1 MTPPLSIL
9 QQYWKHDQFRPMQ
22 EEIIQSVLDGKD
34 TLALLPT
41 GGGKSI
47 CFQVPALL
55 MDGLCLVI
63 SPLIALMQD
72 QVSHLTEKGIPAA
85 SLNSGMTY
93 NEVKSTLQK
102 ASRGDFKFLYV
113 SPERIE
119 SALFKEYLSVLDISL
134 IAVDE
139 AHCISQWGYDFR
151 PPYLRIAAL
160 REELEN
166 VSIIALTASATEKVK
181 DDIIQKLVLENV
193 AVFRQSF
200 ERAALSYSCFETES
214 KINRL
219 IQILHGV
226 PGSSIVYTNSRR
238 LTKEVCQL
246 LQLQGITAD
255 FYHAGL
261 TQEERE
267 RKQKAWIQDQ
277 IRVMVCTNAFGMGI
291 DKPSVRS
298 VIHYNVPD
306 CLENYYQEAGRA
318 GRDGKK
324 AFAVLLYH
332 PNDVLQLQE
341 LPDKKFPP
349 VSTIQA
355 IYQSLADFFQLPVG
369 SGEGAY
375 FDFDLRQF
383 TENFKLDTTTVINTL
398 KVLEQEG
405 HISFAESIFLPSQVM
420 FTTDKEALY
429 AFETAQPSLETLI
442 KILLRTYEGIFDNRV
457 SIFESSLAKV
467 MRTEAAKIQQQLKEL
482 AAYGI
487 IEYLPKKE
495 SPQIHYLLNR
505 APAKYLHIDHDA
517 YLSRKKNYTNR
528 VQDMIRYLGDTD
540 SCRSQLIGNYFG
552 DTNLSVCGICDRCLI
567 KKKKE
572 LSHQDFTVIEKHIKN
587 KLTNTTQP
595 IDQLLVQLS
604 TFSKEKI
611 WTVLDFL
618 QTEGELMISEDG
630 QVSLLKH

>member
-1 MTPPLSIL
+1 MTTPLSIL
-9 QQYWKHDQFRPMQ
+9 QHYWKYDQFRPMQ

-72 QVSHLTEKGIPAA
+72 QVAHLIEKGIAA
-85 SLNSGMTY
+85 ATLNSGMSY
-93 NEVKSTLQK
+93 GEVRSLLQK
-102 ASRGDFKFLYV
+102 ASRGDYKFLYV

-119 SALFKEYLSVLDISL
+119 SALFKEYLPVLDINL

-160 REELEN
+160 REELSN
-166 VSIIALTASATEKVK
+166 VTIIALTASATEKVQE
-181 DDIIQKLVLENV
+181 DIIQKLALNHTS
-193 AVFRQSF
+193 VFRQSF
-200 ERAALSYSCFETES
+200 ERPALSYSSFEAES
-214 KINRL
+214 KMNKL
-219 IQILHGV
+219 IQILQGV
-226 PGSSIVYTNSRR
+226 PGSSIVYTNSRK

-246 LQLQGITAD
+246 LQLQGILAD
-255 FYHAGL
+255 YYHAGL
-261 TQEERE
+261 TQDERE

-277 IRVMVCTNAFGMGI
+277 TRVMVCTNAFGMGI
-291 DKPSVRS
+291 DKPNVRS
-298 VIHYNVPD
+298 VIHYNIPD

-324 AFAVLLYH
+324 SFAVLLYH
-332 PNDVLQLQE
+332 LNDIEQLKN

-349 VSTIQA
+349 LTTIQSV
-355 IYQSLADFFQLPVG
+355 YQSLADFFQLPVG
-369 SGEGAY
+369 TGEGAY

-420 FTTDKEALY
+420 FVTDKDALY
-429 AFETAQPSLETLI
+429 AFETAQPQLEGLI

-467 MRTEAAKIQQQLKEL
+467 MRTEQAVIQQQLKEL

-487 IEYLPKKE
+487 IEYLPKKD

-517 YLSRKKNYTNR
+517 YHERKQNYTAR
-528 VQDMIRYLGDTD
+528 VSDMIRYVTDQD
-540 SCRSQLIGNYFG
+540 SCRSKYIGNYFG
-552 DTNLSVCGICDRCLI
+552 DTQLSACGICDHCLA

-572 LSHQDFTVIEKHIKN
+572 LSPEDFSVIENNIRI
-587 KLTNTTQP
+587 KLTGTTLS
-595 IDQLLVQLS
+595 IETLLAQLS

-611 WTVLDFL
+611 WTVLDFM
-618 QTEGELMISEDG
+618 QTENALMIGEDG
-630 QVSLLKH
+630 KVSLL

>member
-1 MTPPLSIL
+1 MTSPLSIL
-9 QQYWKHDQFRPMQ
+9 QHYWKHDQFRPMQ

-55 MDGLCLVI
+55 IDGLCLVI

-72 QVSHLTEKGIPAA
+72 QVANLTEKGIAAA
-85 SLNSGMTY
+85 SLNSGMKY
-93 NEVKSTLQK
+93 AEVKSVLQK
-102 ASRGDFKFLYV
+102 ASRGDYKFLYV

-119 SALFKEYLSVLDISL
+119 STLFKEYLSVLDISL

-160 REELEN
+160 REELDN
-166 VSIIALTASATEKVK
+166 VTMIALTASATEKVK
-181 DDIIQKLVLENV
+181 DDIIQKLALKNAV
-193 AVFRQSF
+193 VFRQSF
-200 ERAALSYSCFETES
+200 ERPALSYSCFEAES
-214 KINRL
+214 KINKL
-219 IQILHGV
+219 IQILQGV
-226 PGSSIVYTNSRR
+226 PGTSIVYTNSRR

-246 LQLQGITAD
+246 LQLQGISAD
-255 FYHAGL
+255 YYHAGL

-277 IRVMVCTNAFGMGI
+277 VRVMVCTNAFGMGI
-291 DKPSVRS
+291 DKPTVRS

-318 GRDGKK
+318 GRDSKK
-324 AFAVLLYH
+324 SFAVLLYH
-332 PNDVLQLQE
+332 PNDIVQLQD
-341 LPDKKFPP
+341 LPDRKFPP
-349 VSTIQA
+349 VTTIQS

-369 SGEGAY
+369 SGEGSY

-383 TENFKLDTTTVINTL
+383 TENFKLDTTTIINTL

-405 HISFAESIFLPSQVM
+405 HIGFAESIFLPSQVM

-429 AFETAQPSLETLI
+429 AFETAQPQLEDLI

-467 MRTEAAKIQQQLKEL
+467 MRTESNNIYHQLKEL

-517 YLSRKKNYTNR
+517 YHARKQNYTSR
-528 VQDMIRYLGDTD
+528 VQDMIRYITD
-540 SCRSQLIGNYFG
+540 ANTCRSQFIGKYFG
-552 DTNLSVCGICDRCLI
+552 DTQLPACGICDHCLN

-572 LSHQDFTVIEKHIKN
+572 LSHYDFSTIEKNIQT
-587 KLTNTTQP
+587 KLTANPQS
-595 IDQLLVQLS
+595 IDTLLAQLS
-604 TFSKEKI
+604 SFSKEKI
-611 WTVLDFL
+611 WTVLDFM
-618 QTEGELMISEDG
+618 QTEGNVMITENG
-630 QVSLLKH
+630 QVSLLKR

>member
-1 MTPPLSIL
+1 MKSPLSIL
-9 QQYWKHDQFRPMQ
+9 QHYWKHDQFRPMQ

-72 QVSHLTEKGIPAA
+72 QVSHLTEKGIAAA

-93 NEVKSTLQK
+93 GEVKLILQK

-119 SALFKEYLSVLDISL
+119 STLFKEYLSVLDISL

-151 PPYLRIAAL
+151 PPYLRIASL
-160 REELEN
+160 REELDK
-166 VSIIALTASATEKVK
+166 VTIIALTASATEKVK
-181 DDIIQKLVLENV
+181 EDIIDKLQLQNT

-200 ERAALSYSCFETES
+200 ERPALSYSCFQAES
-214 KINRL
+214 KINKL
-219 IQILHGV
+219 IQVLQGV
-226 PGSSIVYTNSRR
+226 PGSSIVYTNSRK

-246 LQLQGITAD
+246 LQLQGISAD
-255 FYHAGL
+255 YYHAGL

-267 RKQKAWIQDQ
+267 KKQKAWIEDQ

-318 GRDGKK
+318 GRDSKK

-332 PNDVLQLQE
+332 PNDVIQLQA
-341 LPDKKFPP
+341 LPDKKFPTIT
-349 VSTIQA
+349 TIQS

-369 SGEGAY
+369 TGEGAY

-383 TENFKLDTTTVINTL
+383 TENFKLETTTVINSL

-420 FTTDKEALY
+420 FNTDKEALY
-429 AFETAQPSLETLI
+429 AFETAQPRLEHLI
-442 KILLRTYEGIFDNRV
+442 KTLLRTYEGIFDNRV

-467 MRTEAAKIQQQLKEL
+467 MRIEVNLIHQQLKEL

-517 YLSRKKNYTNR
+517 YHARKKNYTNR
-528 VQDMIRYLGDTD
+528 VQDMIRYVSDTTT
-540 SCRSQLIGNYFG
+540 CRSVFIGNYFG
-552 DTNLSVCGICDRCLI
+552 DTQLSSCGICDHCLNN
-567 KKKKE
+567 KKKE
-572 LSHQDFTVIEKHIKN
+572 LSNSDFRTIEKNIKT
-587 KLTNTTQP
+587 KLLNTPQS
-595 IDQLLVQLS
+595 IDQLIAQLPS
-604 TFSKEKI
+604 ISREKI

-618 QTEGELMISEDG
+618 QTEGELMITEEG
-630 QVSLLKH
+630 QVSILKS

>member
-1 MTPPLSIL
+1 
-9 QQYWKHDQFRPMQ
+9 MQ

-72 QVSHLTEKGIPAA
+72 QVAHLIEKGIAA
-85 SLNSGMTY
+85 ATLNSGMSY
-93 NEVKSTLQK
+93 GEVRSLLQK
-102 ASRGDFKFLYV
+102 ASRGDYKFLYV

-119 SALFKEYLSVLDISL
+119 SALFKEYLPVLDINL

-160 REELEN
+160 REELSN
-166 VSIIALTASATEKVK
+166 VTIIALTASATEKVQE
-181 DDIIQKLVLENV
+181 DIIQKLALNHTS
-193 AVFRQSF
+193 VFRQSF
-200 ERAALSYSCFETES
+200 ERPALSYSSFEAES
-214 KINRL
+214 KMNKL
-219 IQILHGV
+219 IQILQGV
-226 PGSSIVYTNSRR
+226 PGSSIVYTNSRK

-246 LQLQGITAD
+246 LQLQGILAD
-255 FYHAGL
+255 YYHAGL
-261 TQEERE
+261 TQDERE

-277 IRVMVCTNAFGMGI
+277 TRVMVCTNAFGMGI
-291 DKPSVRS
+291 DKPNVRS
-298 VIHYNVPD
+298 VIHYNIPD

-324 AFAVLLYH
+324 SFAVLLYH
-332 PNDVLQLQE
+332 LNDIEQLKN

-349 VSTIQA
+349 LTTIQSV
-355 IYQSLADFFQLPVG
+355 YQSLADFFQLPVG
-369 SGEGAY
+369 TGEGAY

-420 FTTDKEALY
+420 FVTDKDALY
-429 AFETAQPSLETLI
+429 AFETAQPQLEGLI

-467 MRTEAAKIQQQLKEL
+467 MRTEQAVIQQQLKEL

-487 IEYLPKKE
+487 IEYLPKKD

-517 YLSRKKNYTNR
+517 YHERKQNYTAR
-528 VQDMIRYLGDTD
+528 VSDMIRYVTDQD
-540 SCRSQLIGNYFG
+540 SCRSKYIGNYFG
-552 DTNLSVCGICDRCLI
+552 DTQLSACGICDHCLA

-572 LSHQDFTVIEKHIKN
+572 LSPEDFSVIENNIRI
-587 KLTNTTQP
+587 KLTGTTLS
-595 IDQLLVQLS
+595 IETLLAQLS

-611 WTVLDFL
+611 WTVLDFM
-618 QTEGELMISEDG
+618 QTENALMIGEDG
-630 QVSLLKH
+630 KVSLL

>member
-1 MTPPLSIL
+1 MQSPLSTL
-9 QQYWKHDQFRPMQ
+9 QHYWKHDQFRPMQ

-85 SLNSGMTY
+85 SLNSSMSYG
-93 NEVKSTLQK
+93 EVKSVLQK
-102 ASRGDFKFLYV
+102 AARGDYKFLYV

-119 SALFKEYLSVLDISL
+119 SSLFKEYLSVLDICL

-181 DDIIQKLVLENV
+181 DDIIQKLALENV
-193 AVFRQSF
+193 ALFRQSF
-200 ERAALSYSCFETES
+200 ERAALSYSCFESET
-214 KINRL
+214 KINKL
-219 IQILHGV
+219 IQVLQGV

-238 LTKEVCQL
+238 FTKEVCQL
-246 LQLQGITAD
+246 LQLQGIATD

-267 RKQKAWIQDQ
+267 RKQKAWVQDEV
-277 IRVMVCTNAFGMGI
+277 RVMVCTNAFGMGI

-324 AFAVLLYH
+324 SFAVLLYH

-341 LPDKKFPP
+341 LPDRKFPP
-349 VSTIQA
+349 VTTIQS

-375 FDFDLRQF
+375 FDFNLRQF
-383 TENFKLDTTTVINTL
+383 TENFKLDTPTVINTL

-429 AFETAQPSLETLI
+429 AFENAQPSLEILI

-467 MRTEAAKIQQQLKEL
+467 MRTESAHIQQQLKEL

-517 YLSRKKNYTNR
+517 YHARKKNYTDR
-528 VQDMIRYLGDTD
+528 VQDMIRYLHDTD
-540 SCRSQLIGNYFG
+540 RCRSQLIGNYFG
-552 DTNLSVCGICDRCLI
+552 DMNLSSCGICDHCLI

-572 LSHQDFTVIEKHIKN
+572 LSHHDFTVIEKHIRN
-587 KLTNTTQP
+587 TLTHTTQS
-595 IDQLLVQLS
+595 IDQLLSQLS
-604 TFSKEKI
+604 GFSKEKV

-630 QVSLLKH
+630 QVSLLKP

>member
-1 MTPPLSIL
+1 MKSSLSIL
-9 QQYWKHDQFRPMQ
+9 QHYWKHDQFRPMQ

-93 NEVKSTLQK
+93 AEVKSILQK
-102 ASRGDFKFLYV
+102 AARGDYKFLYV

-160 REELEN
+160 REELEG
-166 VSIIALTASATEKVK
+166 VTIIALTASATEKVK
-181 DDIIQKLVLENV
+181 DDIIQKLLLENV
-193 AVFRQSF
+193 TVFRQSF

-214 KINRL
+214 KINKL
-219 IQILHGV
+219 IQILQGV
-226 PGSSIVYTNSRR
+226 PGSSIVYANSRR

-277 IRVMVCTNAFGMGI
+277 VRVMVCTNAFGMGI

-349 VSTIQA
+349 VTTIQS

-429 AFETAQPSLETLI
+429 AFENAQPSLETLI

-457 SIFESSLAKV
+457 SIFELSLAKV
-467 MRTEAAKIQQQLKEL
+467 MRTEPSHIQHQLKEL

-517 YLSRKKNYTNR
+517 YHARKKNYTDR
-528 VQDMIRYLGDTD
+528 VQDMIRYLRDAD
-540 SCRSQLIGNYFG
+540 SCRSRLIGNYFG
-552 DTNLSVCGICDRCLI
+552 DKDLSACGICDHCLI

-572 LSHQDFTVIEKHIKN
+572 LSHQDFSVIEKHIRN
-587 KLTNTTQP
+587 TLTDTTQP

-604 TFSKEKI
+604 TFSKEKV

-618 QTEGELMISEDG
+618 QTEGELMISENG
-630 QVSLLKH
+630 QVSLLNH

>member
-1 MTPPLSIL
+1 MTTPLSIL
-9 QQYWKHDQFRPMQ
+9 QHYWKYDQFRPMQ

-72 QVSHLTEKGIPAA
+72 QVAHLIEKGIAA
-85 SLNSGMTY
+85 ATLNSGMSY
-93 NEVKSTLQK
+93 GEVRSLLQK
-102 ASRGDFKFLYV
+102 ASRGDYKFLYV

-119 SALFKEYLSVLDISL
+119 SALFKEYLPVLDINL

-160 REELEN
+160 REELSN
-166 VSIIALTASATEKVK
+166 VTIIALTASATEKVQE
-181 DDIIQKLVLENV
+181 DIIQKLALNHTS
-193 AVFRQSF
+193 VFRQSF
-200 ERAALSYSCFETES
+200 ERPALSYSSFEAES
-214 KINRL
+214 KMNKL
-219 IQILHGV
+219 IQILQGV
-226 PGSSIVYTNSRR
+226 PGSSIVYTNSRK

-246 LQLQGITAD
+246 LQLQGILAD
-255 FYHAGL
+255 YYHAGL
-261 TQEERE
+261 TQDERE

-277 IRVMVCTNAFGMGI
+277 TRVMVCTNAFGMGI
-291 DKPSVRS
+291 DKPNVRS
-298 VIHYNVPD
+298 VIHYNIPD

-318 GRDGKK
+318 GRDCKK
-324 AFAVLLYH
+324 SFAVLLYH
-332 PNDVLQLQE
+332 LNDIEQLKN

-349 VSTIQA
+349 VTTIQA
-355 IYQSLADFFQLPVG
+355 VYQSLADFFQLPVG
-369 SGEGAY
+369 TGEGAY

-420 FTTDKEALY
+420 FVTDKDALY
-429 AFETAQPSLETLI
+429 AFETAQPQLEGLI

-467 MRTEAAKIQQQLKEL
+467 MRTEQAVIQQQLKEL

-487 IEYLPKKE
+487 IEYLPKKD

-517 YLSRKKNYTNR
+517 YHERKQNYTAR
-528 VQDMIRYLGDTD
+528 VSDMIRYVTDQD
-540 SCRSQLIGNYFG
+540 SCRSKYIGNYFG
-552 DTNLSVCGICDRCLI
+552 DTQLSACGICDHCLA

-572 LSHQDFTVIEKHIKN
+572 LSPEDFSVIENNIRI
-587 KLTNTTQP
+587 KLTGTTLS
-595 IDQLLVQLS
+595 IETLLAQLS

-611 WTVLDFL
+611 WTVLDFM
-618 QTEGELMISEDG
+618 QTENALMIGEDG
-630 QVSLLKH
+630 KVSLL